1 MTIAVRLQARISAD
15 FSLDIDMAWPAEGVT
30 ALLGPSGSGK
40 TSVLRAL
47 AGLDRHP
54 GTIRFRDTIWQD
66 GETFVPPHRRRAGYV
81 FQGAGLLPHLTVRQ
95 NLAFAMAR
103 APDGPFALGDAI
115 ERTGIAALLD
125 RSPDR
130 LSGGEAQRAGIARA
144 LLSPPQLLLMDEP
157 LSGLDRD
164 ARARLLGALEDLLG
178 DIAIP
183 VVYVTHDL
191 EEAERL
197 AVQSIRLHGGRIAP

>member
-1 MTIAVRLQARISAD
+1 
-15 FSLDIDMAWPAEGVT
+15 
-30 ALLGPSGSGK
+30 
-40 TSVLRAL
+40 
-47 AGLDRHP
+47 
-54 GTIRFRDTIWQD
+54 
-66 GETFVPPHRRRAGYV
+66 
-81 FQGAGLLPHLTVRQ
+81 
-95 NLAFAMAR
+95 MAR

-144 LLSPPQLLLMDEP
+144 LLSQPQLLLMDEP